1 MEQLQIA
8 DVDVTCL
15 TVGCVNENIT
25 IAVKV
30 LWPDG
35 ACLCGP
41 CGNEIAFVMPD
52 QPDEPT
58 EP

>member
-1 MEQLQIA
+1 MMETLNTA

-15 TVGCVNENIT
+15 TAGCVNENII

-35 ACLCGP
+35 VCVCGP
-41 CGNEIAFVMPD
+41 CGNEIIFVMPD
-52 QPDEPT
+52 QPNEP
-58 EP
+58 